1 MSEQPNEPAHN
12 RVRFLTDENVD
23 VVIVQGLRLRRS
35 QIDIITAV
43 QAGILGLPDPS
54 VLAYAAEHDRILVS
68 HDKRT
73 MPGHFATFLMEG
85 NQSPGVMLISR
96 RLTIGQAIEALLLI
110 WEASNQGEWRNL
122 IAHLPL

>member
-1 MSEQPNEPAHN
+1 MVNN
-12 RVRFLTDENVD
+12 LN
-23 VVIVQGLRLRRS
+23 LR
-35 QIDIITAV
+35 
-43 QAGILGLPDPS
+43 P
-54 VLAYAAEHDRILVS
+54 
-68 HDKRT
+68 
-73 MPGHFATFLMEG
+73 PGHFATFLMEG